1 MPVPIDSLLATLG
14 LDEAWLAAAYA
25 KNIADLRALAKPG
38 RDYEEASAQ
47 TVPHA
52 RSRFL
57 CDQHGVEADRCAS
70 RRVPTAAVVAGGLS
84 LPEGRFCGVCARLL
98 INKTGSLEYEQVAEV
113 CCLVMCAHC
122 AAEKF
127 VGDLQVGMKCQIC
140 STEVSEW
147 KVLATAGAPQRI
159 VRVPPPI
166 TWRQYPSQR
175 EMHED
180 DRGPACK
187 SGEKA
192 LAPLAAAAASY
203 GGAPT
208 GNEFPHGWKECK
220 APDGRPYFINHNTG
234 ESTCPAPES
243 VNQMLAKG
251 VRFAQT
257 ESVSSEILPLLN
269 PVLQA
274 VTGLGLASARQSLP
288 EDPWMGSQITAHA
301 APSPAPSGL
310 HFHRRQSAFAEE
322 ALRSLTT
329 LDGNRNTDQLSNIAS
344 HGGVHRILGAMEANF
359 QHSGVQAAGC
369 SALKAG
375 KNSDAVIGW
384 PEALAWAGNAERGS
398 LRAQGET
405 AEVKSLLDGGMKNP
419 IPNSASQTALHVGA
433 ALGGGGGWGEKEA
446 AHAQAV
452 KILTDALK
460 TLKNGSTPAVAGAG
474 GDWQSVVH
482 AESGGTNYWDS
493 KTNLTTWARPVA
505 RAGASDCAGHSAGK
519 TLLLSGDTSS
529 SFQCADCKLPL
540 SQCCCKE
547 ISYAKQKRCQRD
559 EKVQL
564 QAKLDRLLPQDARQ
578 RGFKSAGHRSA
589 GVCGRSFLN
598 TLTDTINHV
607 RKLKADIS
615 YRDVLMSAKTLVV
628 MEVELQGEELV
639 IKTLGAGAQDWF
651 VDAPWEGCKGI
662 LLRDLV
668 HKDHWSSLQQL
679 KDALQAAR
687 VTRSGLSRKNLW
699 LDVQLSRFQTSK
711 YISDQKEQTKPD
723 ATVMHRSVTST
734 SITTSL
740 VRTVEY
746 VCAKLEVAISSTPE
760 QQSTHKRKRM
770 EEDTSMQIAD
780 ILDTPLASGSNALV
794 TTPGAAANDPLAILL
809 FNMPA
814 SWQWSPLQPIA
825 TKATREPGSQEPS
838 EPSKT
843 IGRWMHVE
851 SMNASSLPTHQESE
865 SPVPV
870 HKPRAVHALFCKRD

>member
-1 MPVPIDSLLATLG
+1 MPAPIDSLLTTLG

-25 KNIADLRALAKPG
+25 KNIADLRALAKTG
-38 RDYEEASAQ
+38 RDCEEAAAP
-47 TVPHA
+47 TAPHA
-52 RSRFL
+52 KSRFL
-57 CDQHGVEADRCAS
+57 CDQHGMETDRCSS
-70 RRVPTAAVVAGGLS
+70 RRVPADAVVAGGLW
-84 LPEGRFCGVCARLL
+84 LPEDRFCGVCARLL

-127 VGDLQVGMKCQIC
+127 VGDLQVGMKCEIC
-140 STEVSEW
+140 SKEVIEW
-147 KVLATAGAPQRI
+147 KVLCTAGAPERT

-187 SGEKA
+187 SGDKS
-192 LAPLAAAAASY
+192 LAPLAASAASY
-203 GGAPT
+203 GGDPT
-208 GNEFPHGWKECK
+208 GKDFPHGWKECK
-220 APDGRPYFINHNTG
+220 APDGRPYFINHNMG
-234 ESTCPAPES
+234 ESTCPPPELANKM
-243 VNQMLAKG
+243 VAKG

-257 ESVSSEILPLLN
+257 ESISSEILPLLN
-269 PVLQA
+269 PVLHA
-274 VTGLGLASARQSLP
+274 VTGIGLAAACQSLP
-288 EDPWMGSQITAHA
+288 EDPRMGSQITAHA

-310 HFHRRQSAFAEE
+310 HFHRRQSALAEE
-322 ALRSLTT
+322 ALLSLTT
-329 LDGNRNTDQLSNIAS
+329 LAGSRNTDQLPNIVS
-344 HGGVHRILGAMEANF
+344 HGGVQRILGAMEANLK
-359 QHSGVQAAGC
+359 HSGVQAAGC
-369 SALKAG
+369 SVLKAG

-384 PEALAWAGNAERGS
+384 AEALAWAGNAERGS
-398 LRAQGET
+398 TRAQGET
-405 AEVKSLLDGGMKNP
+405 AEVQSLLDGGMKP
-419 IPNSASQTALHVGA
+419 SIPNSASQTALHVGA
-433 ALGGGGGWGEKEA
+433 ALGGGGGWGETA

-452 KILTDALK
+452 KNLTEALK

-474 GDWQSVVH
+474 GDWQSAVH
-482 AESGGTNYWDS
+482 AESGGTYYWDR
-493 KTNLTTWARPVA
+493 KTNLTNWARPMA
-505 RAGASDCAGHSAGK
+505 WAGASDCAGHSAGE
-519 TLLLSGDTSS
+519 TLLLSGDLLCET
-529 SFQCADCKLPL
+529 
-540 SQCCCKE
+540 KE

-607 RKLKADIS
+607 RKLKAEVS
-615 YRDVLMSAKTLVV
+615 YRDVLMSAKTLVA
-628 MEVELQGEELV
+628 MEVELQGDELV
-639 IKTLGAGAQDWF
+639 IQTLGAGAQDWF
-651 VDAPWEGCKGI
+651 ANAPWEVCKGI
-662 LLRDLV
+662 LLRELV
-668 HKDHWSSLQQL
+668 QKDHWSSLQQL
-679 KDALQAAR
+679 KDALQASTVA
-687 VTRSGLSRKNLW
+687 RSGLSRKNLW

-711 YISDQKEQTKPD
+711 YISDQMEQTKPD

-760 QQSTHKRKRM
+760 QQRTHKRKRM
-770 EEDTSMQIAD
+770 EDDTNIQVAD
-780 ILDTPLASGSNALV
+780 VLDSPLASGSNALGA
-794 TTPGAAANDPLAILL
+794 TPRPAANHPHAILL

-838 EPSKT
+838 DPSKT
-843 IGRWMHVE
+843 IGRWIHVE
-851 SMNASSLPTHQESE
+851 SMSASSLPAHQESE
-865 SPVPV
+865 RVHV